1 MQVTTA
7 GSRAGA
13 HPPASSRNLFVRNAT
28 GLVRELSAFDAFNLV
43 FSAVLI
49 PVGITQVMSFT
60 PTFWPH
66 ANMLVSFL
74 LATPLVATCGLI
86 YLYFTVIMPRS
97 GGDYVWVSRT
107 LSPFFGFFANFSLT
121 FVFLTWVAFNF
132 TYMLG
137 TMGPAAAYVAGWH
150 SSYLTNPS
158 NGEKMIIATV
168 LTVLFTGLMTLG
180 VRVVARFMMVAFA
193 IVWLGIIAWLID
205 MAVGSNGHF
214 ISSWNAKSGTTV
226 NGVLSQANH
235 LGFSAAGGIGWVA
248 TIFGMIYCFQVYTGF
263 QWTGYFAGEIRNV
276 RRTAT
281 TSILGAL
288 AVSAVIY
295 IVGVALIYKYYG
307 FQFFGAAVF
316 MGLGGGSAHWTAPFS
331 PYLPALVNFLPGPQW
346 LLAFIAVCFV
356 LAIVWWTPTGYMLG
370 TRNMFA
376 WSFDRLAP
384 EKLTTVS
391 DRFHTPVFATITIGC
406 IIELLDYLNIY
417 QGLGNYLLNVI
428 AVMGVAFIIVSV
440 AGAVAPWRRPQLHAQ
455 GPGWA
460 RREVAGVPV
469 ITLVGAV
476 SAISWGFVIYVA
488 FHTGFGGTFGLKP
501 MLEAFTAPLIGV
513 VYYIGVRLYR
523 RGQGMQLSQAFAE
536 IPPE

>member
-1 MQVTTA
+1 MTTT
-7 GSRAGA
+7 GPRAGTP
-13 HPPASSRNLFVRNAT
+13 PPASSRNLFVRNAT
-28 GLVRELSAFDAFNLV
+28 GLVRELSPFDAFNLV

-49 PVGITQVMSFT
+49 PVGITEVMAFT

-66 ANMLVSFL
+66 ANMLIAFL
-74 LATPLVATCGLI
+74 LATPLVAACGLV

-150 SSYLTNPS
+150 SSFLTSPS
-158 NGEKMIIATV
+158 RGEMMVISTV
-168 LTVLFTGLMTLG
+168 LTALFTGLMIFG
-180 VRVVARFMMVAFA
+180 VRVVARFMKVTFA
-193 IVWLGIIAWLID
+193 IVWLGMIAWLID
-205 MAVGSNGHF
+205 MAVGSHGHF
-214 ISSWNAKSGTTV
+214 TDAWNAHSGTTYA
-226 NGVLSQANH
+226 GVLAQAGH

-248 TIFGMIYCFQVYTGF
+248 TIFGVIYCFQVYTGF

-276 RRTAT
+276 RRTAS

-288 AVSAVIY
+288 GVSAVGY
-295 IVGVALIYKYYG
+295 VVGVALIYKYYG
-307 FQFFGAAVF
+307 FQFFGAVVF
-316 MGLGGGSAHWTAPFS
+316 MGLGSGSAHWTLPFA

-356 LAIVWWTPTGYMLG
+356 LAIIWWTPTGFLLG

-384 EKLTTVS
+384 EKLTAVS
-391 DRFHTPVFATITIGC
+391 DRFHTPVVATITIGC
-406 IIELLDYLNIY
+406 VVELLNYLNIY
-417 QGLGNYLLNVI
+417 QGLGAYLLNVI

-440 AGAVAPWRRPQLHAQ
+440 AAAVAPWRRPAMHAA

-460 RREVAGVPV
+460 RARLAGVPV
-469 ITLVGAV
+469 VTWVAAV

-501 MLEAFTAPLIGV
+501 MLEAFTAPLIGI
-513 VYYIGVRLYR
+513 VYYVGVRLYR
-523 RGQGMQLSQAFAE
+523 RHQGMLLTPAFAE